1 MFDVHGMAR
10 MAGMFDELTLADEA
24 EQLDRDSACI
34 LTLADRDP
42 ELAAAINALIDLA
55 DRLDD
60 VPPEEWSLD
69 PLTSACLKRL
79 SRDEDTVTGVS
90 PSLWLY
96 RLQLA
101 EDTPEGRRLCQAR
114 DARLQALR
122 LSGAL

>member
-1 MFDVHGMAR
+1 MFDVHGTAR
-10 MAGMFDELTLADEA
+10 MAAMFDELTIADEA
-24 EQLDRDSACI
+24 EQLDQESARI

-60 VPPEEWSLD
+60 VPPAEWSLD

-79 SRDEDTVTGVS
+79 PRDEDAVMGAS

-101 EDTPEGRRLCQAR
+101 EGTLEGRRLCETR